1 MPATS
6 KKAIMKA
13 KIENAIV
20 ELMVKSSVENIYLP
34 DGTTTL
40 ASKLADIVSSINTIN
55 GEIAE
60 LPTSSDVSTAISNAI
75 DALIDGA
82 PSTYDTLKEI
92 SDYIATHQSEYEAIV
107 AAIAGKVDKVE
118 GKGLSTEDYTT
129 AEKTKLAGIAEGA
142 NAYTLP
148 TATASVL
155 GGVKIG
161 ANIAVANDGTISGDY
176 SAATTSAAGLMSST
190 DKAKLDGIAEGA
202 TATTVDSALSATS
215 ENPVQN
221 KVVKSALDGK
231 VDTVSGK
238 GLSTE
243 DYTTAEKTKLAGI
256 AEGATATTVD
266 SALSATSENPVQNKV
281 VKSALDSKVDTVSGK
296 GLSTNDYTDA
306 EKTKLA
312 GIAEGANAY
321 TLPAATT
328 TTLGGVI
335 VGTNLSVDANGTIS
349 GNYSA
354 ATTSANGLMSS
365 TDKAKLDGL
374 NNIVVSET
382 QPSSMNN
389 GDVWLQIIPD
399 TDSNES
405 SGS

>member
-1 MPATS
+1 MAELKATI
-6 KKAIMKA
+6 KAMYEGI
-13 KIENAIV
+13 IND
-20 ELMVKSSVENIYLP
+20 LMIKTKTDNVYLP
-34 DGTTTL
+34 DGVTL
-40 ASKLADIVSSINTIN
+40 LSAKLSEIVTSINTIN
-55 GEIAE
+55 SEIDE
-60 LPTSSDVSTAISNAI
+60 LPTTSEVNTAISAAI
-75 DALIDGA
+75 DDLIDGA
-82 PSTYDTLKEI
+82 PATYDTLKEI

-148 TATASVL
+148 TASASVL

-161 ANIAVANDGTISGDY
+161 ANISVANDGTISGDY
-176 SAATTSAAGLMSST
+176 SAATTSAAGLMSAA
-190 DKAKLDGIAEGA
+190 DKTKLEGIEAGA
-202 TATTVDSALSATS
+202 TATTVDSALSSTS

-221 KVVKSALDGK
+221 KVINTALAGK

-256 AEGATATTVD
+256 AEGATAVTVD
-266 SALSATSENPVQNKV
+266 STLSGTSENPVQNKV
-281 VKSALDSKVDTVSGK
+281 INAALAGKVDTVTGK

-321 TLPAATT
+321 TLPVATTSILGGVKQGANVTIALDGTLSATDTTYAEATT
-328 TTLGGVI
+328 TV
-335 VGTNLSVDANGTIS
+335 A
-349 GNYSA
+349 
-354 ATTSANGLMSS
+354 GLMSAA
-365 TDKAKLDGL
+365 DKTKV
-374 NNIVVSET
+374 NNMPNIYVSST
-382 QPSSMNN
+382 QPQNLTSN
-389 GDVWLQIIPD
+389 DLWIQIVD
-399 TDSNES
+399 
-405 SGS
+405 

>member
-1 MPATS
+1 MSATS

-13 KIENAIV
+13 KINNTIV
-20 ELMVKSSVENIYLP
+20 ELLVKSGVENIYLP

-40 ASKLADIVSSINTIN
+40 ASKLSDIVSSINTIN
-55 GEIAE
+55 GEIAA
-60 LPTSSDVSTAISNAI
+60 LPTSSDVSSAISAAI
-75 DALIDGA
+75 DDLIDGA
-82 PSTYDTLKEI
+82 PATYDTLKEI
-92 SDYIATHQSEYEAIV
+92 ADWISTHTSEYEAL
-107 AAIAGKVDKVE
+107 IAGLATKVDKVE

-142 NAYTLP
+142 NAYSLP
-148 TATASVL
+148 TASASVL

-161 ANIAVANDGTISGDY
+161 ANIAVSNDGTISGDY
-176 SAATTSAAGLMSST
+176 SAATTSAAGLMSAADKTKLEGIEAGATATTVDSALSST
-190 DKAKLDGIAEGA
+190 SENPVQNKVINTALAGKVDTVSGKGLSSNDYTDAEKTKLAGIAEGA
-202 TATTVDSALSATS
+202 TAVTVDSALSATS

-256 AEGATATTVD
+256 AEGA
-266 SALSATSENPVQNKV
+266 
-281 VKSALDSKVDTVSGK
+281 
-296 GLSTNDYTDA
+296 
-306 EKTKLA
+306 
-312 GIAEGANAY
+312 NAY

-335 VGTNLSVDANGTIS
+335 VGTNLAVDANGTIS

-365 TDKAKLDGL
+365 TDKTKLDGL
-374 NNIVVSET
+374 NNVIVSET
-382 QPSSMNN
+382 QPSGLNN
-389 GDVWLQIIPD
+389 GDVWLQVLAD
-399 TDSNES
+399 ET
-405 SGS
+405 

>member
-1 MPATS
+1 MSATS

-13 KIENAIV
+13 KINNAIV
-20 ELMVKSSVENIYLP
+20 ELMVKSGVDNIYLP

-40 ASKLADIVSSINTIN
+40 ASKLSDIVSSINTIN

-60 LPTSSDVSTAISNAI
+60 LPTSSDVSSAISAAI
-75 DALIDGA
+75 DDLIDGA
-82 PSTYDTLKEI
+82 PATYDTLKEI
-92 SDYIATHQSEYEAIV
+92 ADWISTHTSEYEAL
-107 AAIAGKVDKVE
+107 IAGLATKVDKVE

-142 NAYTLP
+142 NAYSLP
-148 TATASVL
+148 TASASVL

-161 ANIAVANDGTISGDY
+161 ANIAVSNDGTISGDY
-176 SAATTSAAGLMSST
+176 SAATTSAAGLMSAADKTKLEGIEAGATATTVDSALSST
-190 DKAKLDGIAEGA
+190 SENPVQNKVINTALAGKVDTVSGKGLSTNDYTDAEKTKLAGIAEGA
-202 TATTVDSALSATS
+202 TAVTVDSALSATS

-231 VDTVSGK
+231 VDAVSGK

-243 DYTTAEKTKLAGI
+243 DYTT
-256 AEGATATTVD
+256 
-266 SALSATSENPVQNKV
+266 
-281 VKSALDSKVDTVSGK
+281 
-296 GLSTNDYTDA
+296 A

-365 TDKAKLDGL
+365 TDKTKLDGL
-374 NNIVVSET
+374 NNVIVSET
-382 QPSSMNN
+382 QPSGMNN

-399 TDSNES
+399 ETNSNE
-405 SGS
+405 

>member
-6 KKAIMKA
+6 RNAIMKA
-13 KIENAIV
+13 KINNAIV
-20 ELMVKSSVENIYLP
+20 ELLVKSGVENVYLT

-40 ASKLADIVSSINTIN
+40 ASKLTEIVSSINTIN

-82 PSTYDTLKEI
+82 PATYDTLKEI

-129 AEKTKLAGIAEGA
+129 AEKTKLSGIEAGA
-142 NAYTLP
+142 NAYSLP
-148 TATASVL
+148 TASASVL

-161 ANIAVANDGTISGDY
+161 ANIAVANDGTISGNY
-176 SAATTSAAGLMSST
+176 SAATTSAAGLMSAA
-190 DKAKLDGIAEGA
+190 DKTKLDGIDPSSYVV
-202 TATTVDSALSATS
+202 TVDSAMSTTS

-221 KVVKSALDGK
+221 KVITTALAGK

-243 DYTTAEKTKLAGI
+243 DYTTAEKTKLSGI
-256 AEGATATTVD
+256 ET
-266 SALSATSENPVQNKV
+266 
-281 VKSALDSKVDTVSGK
+281 
-296 GLSTNDYTDA
+296 
-306 EKTKLA
+306 
-312 GIAEGANAY
+312 GANNY
-321 TLPAATT
+321 SLPTAAAN
-328 TTLGGVI
+328 TLGGVK
-335 VGTNLSVDANGTIS
+335 VGSNLAVDANGVLS

-365 TDKAKLDGL
+365 ADKTKLDGM
-374 NNIVVSET
+374 NNIIVSET
-382 QPSSMNN
+382 QPATFNE
-389 GDVWLQIIPD
+389 GDVWFQI
-399 TDSNES
+399 ES
-405 SGS
+405 

>member
-1 MPATS
+1 MAELKATI
-6 KKAIMKA
+6 KAMYEGI
-13 KIENAIV
+13 IND
-20 ELMVKSSVENIYLP
+20 LMIKTKTDNVYLP
-34 DGTTTL
+34 DGVTL
-40 ASKLADIVSSINTIN
+40 LSAKLSEIVTSINTIN
-55 GEIAE
+55 SDIDE
-60 LPTSSDVSTAISNAI
+60 LPTVSEVNSAISAAI
-75 DALIDGA
+75 DDLIDGA
-82 PSTYDTLKEI
+82 PATYDTLKEI

-148 TATASVL
+148 TASASVL

-161 ANIAVANDGTISGDY
+161 ANISVANDGTISGDY
-176 SAATTSAAGLMSST
+176 SAATTSAAGLMSAA
-190 DKAKLDGIAEGA
+190 DKTKLEGIEAGA
-202 TATTVDSALSATS
+202 TATTVDSALSSTS

-221 KVVKSALDGK
+221 KVINTALAGK

-256 AEGATATTVD
+256 AEGATAVTVD
-266 SALSATSENPVQNKV
+266 STLSGTSENPVQNKV
-281 VKSALDSKVDTVSGK
+281 INAALAGKVDTVTGK

-321 TLPAATT
+321 TLPVATSS
-328 TTLGGVI
+328 TLGGVKQGANVSI
-335 VGTNLSVDANGTIS
+335 ALDGTLSATDTTYAE
-349 GNYSA
+349 
-354 ATTSANGLMSS
+354 ATTTAAGLMSAA
-365 TDKAKLDGL
+365 DKTALDAKPD
-374 NNIVVSET
+374 VYVQSS
-382 QPSSMNN
+382 QPSGLKA
-389 GDVWLQIIPD
+389 GDLWFQIAA
-399 TDSNES
+399 E
-405 SGS
+405 

>member
-1 MPATS
+1 MAELKATI
-6 KKAIMKA
+6 KAMYEGI
-13 KIENAIV
+13 IND
-20 ELMVKSSVENIYLP
+20 LMIKTKTDNVYLP
-34 DGTTTL
+34 DGVTL
-40 ASKLADIVSSINTIN
+40 LSAKLSEIVTSINTIN
-55 GEIAE
+55 SEIDE
-60 LPTSSDVSTAISNAI
+60 LPTTSEVNTAISAAI
-75 DALIDGA
+75 DDLIDGA
-82 PSTYDTLKEI
+82 PATYDTLKEI

-148 TATASVL
+148 TASASVL

-161 ANIAVANDGTISGDY
+161 ANISVANDGTISGDY
-176 SAATTSAAGLMSST
+176 SAATTSAAGLMSAA
-190 DKAKLDGIAEGA
+190 DKTKLEGIEAGA
-202 TATTVDSALSATS
+202 TATTVDSALSSTS

-221 KVVKSALDGK
+221 KVINTALAGK

-256 AEGATATTVD
+256 AEGATAVTVD
-266 SALSATSENPVQNKV
+266 STLSGTSENPVQNKV
-281 VKSALDSKVDTVSGK
+281 INAALAGKVDTVTGK

-321 TLPAATT
+321 TLPVATSS
-328 TTLGGVI
+328 TLGGVKQGANVSI
-335 VGTNLSVDANGTIS
+335 ALDGTLSATDTTYAE
-349 GNYSA
+349 
-354 ATTSANGLMSS
+354 ATTTAAGLMSAA
-365 TDKAKLDGL
+365 DKTKV
-374 NNIVVSET
+374 NNMPNIYVSST
-382 QPSSMNN
+382 QPQNLTSN
-389 GDVWLQIIPD
+389 DLWIQIVD
-399 TDSNES
+399 
-405 SGS
+405 

>member
-1 MPATS
+1 MAELKATI
-6 KKAIMKA
+6 KAMYEGI
-13 KIENAIV
+13 IND
-20 ELMVKSSVENIYLP
+20 LMIKTKTDNVYLP
-34 DGTTTL
+34 DGVTL
-40 ASKLADIVSSINTIN
+40 LSVKLSEIVTSINTIN
-55 GEIAE
+55 SEIDE
-60 LPTSSDVSTAISNAI
+60 LPTTSEVNTAISAAI
-75 DALIDGA
+75 DDLIDGA
-82 PSTYDTLKEI
+82 PATYDTLKEI

-148 TATASVL
+148 TASASVL

-161 ANIAVANDGTISGDY
+161 ANISVANDGTISGDY
-176 SAATTSAAGLMSST
+176 SAATTSAAGLMSAA
-190 DKAKLDGIAEGA
+190 DKTKLEGIEAGA
-202 TATTVDSALSATS
+202 TATTVDSALSSTS

-221 KVVKSALDGK
+221 KVINTALAGK

-256 AEGATATTVD
+256 AEGATAVTVD
-266 SALSATSENPVQNKV
+266 STLSGTSENPVQNKV
-281 VKSALDSKVDTVSGK
+281 INAALAGKVDTVTGK

-321 TLPAATT
+321 TLPVATTSILGGVKQGANVTIALDGTLSATDTTYAEATT
-328 TTLGGVI
+328 T
-335 VGTNLSVDANGTIS
+335 
-349 GNYSA
+349 A
-354 ATTSANGLMSS
+354 AGLMSAA
-365 TDKAKLDGL
+365 DKTKV
-374 NNIVVSET
+374 NNMPNIYVSST
-382 QPSSMNN
+382 QPQNLTSN
-389 GDVWLQIIPD
+389 DLWIQIVD
-399 TDSNES
+399 
-405 SGS
+405 

>member
-1 MPATS
+1 
-6 KKAIMKA
+6 MKA
-13 KIENAIV
+13 KINNAIV
-20 ELMVKSSVENIYLP
+20 ELLVKSGVENVYLT

-40 ASKLADIVSSINTIN
+40 ASKLTEIVSSINTIN

-82 PSTYDTLKEI
+82 PATYDTLKEI

-129 AEKTKLAGIAEGA
+129 AEKTKLSGIEAGA
-142 NAYTLP
+142 NAYSLP
-148 TATASVL
+148 TASASVL

-161 ANIAVANDGTISGDY
+161 ANIAVANDGTISGNY
-176 SAATTSAAGLMSST
+176 SAATTSAAGLMSAA
-190 DKAKLDGIAEGA
+190 DKTKLDGIDPSSYVV
-202 TATTVDSALSATS
+202 TVDSAMSTTS

-221 KVVKSALDGK
+221 KVITTALAGK

-243 DYTTAEKTKLAGI
+243 DYTTAEKTKLSGI
-256 AEGATATTVD
+256 ET
-266 SALSATSENPVQNKV
+266 
-281 VKSALDSKVDTVSGK
+281 
-296 GLSTNDYTDA
+296 
-306 EKTKLA
+306 
-312 GIAEGANAY
+312 GANNY
-321 TLPAATT
+321 SLPTAAAN
-328 TTLGGVI
+328 TLGGVK
-335 VGTNLSVDANGTIS
+335 VGSNLAVDANGVLS

-365 TDKAKLDGL
+365 ADKTKLDGM
-374 NNIVVSET
+374 NNIIVSET
-382 QPSSMNN
+382 QPATFNE
-389 GDVWLQIIPD
+389 GDVWFQI
-399 TDSNES
+399 ES
-405 SGS
+405 

>member
-1 MPATS
+1 MAELKATI
-6 KKAIMKA
+6 KAMYEGI
-13 KIENAIV
+13 IND
-20 ELMVKSSVENIYLP
+20 LMIKTKTDNVYLP
-34 DGTTTL
+34 DGVTL
-40 ASKLADIVSSINTIN
+40 LSAKLSEIVTSINSMSTDID
-55 GEIAE
+55 A
-60 LPTSSDVSTAISNAI
+60 LPTVSEVNTAISNAI

-82 PSTYDTLKEI
+82 PATYDTLKEI

-148 TATASVL
+148 TASASVL

-161 ANIAVANDGTISGDY
+161 ANISVANDGTISGDY
-176 SAATTSAAGLMSST
+176 SAATTSAAGLMSAA
-190 DKAKLDGIAEGA
+190 DKTKLEGIEAGA
-202 TATTVDSALSATS
+202 TATTVDSALSSTS

-221 KVVKSALDGK
+221 KVINTALAGK

-256 AEGATATTVD
+256 AEGATAVTVD
-266 SALSATSENPVQNKV
+266 STLSGTSENPVQNKV
-281 VKSALDSKVDTVSGK
+281 INAALAGKVDTVTGK

-321 TLPAATT
+321 TLPVATSS
-328 TTLGGVI
+328 TLGGVKQGANVSI
-335 VGTNLSVDANGTIS
+335 ALDGTLSATDTTYAE
-349 GNYSA
+349 
-354 ATTSANGLMSS
+354 ATTTAAGLMSAA
-365 TDKAKLDGL
+365 DKTKV
-374 NNIVVSET
+374 NNMPNIYVSST
-382 QPSSMNN
+382 QPQNLTSN
-389 GDVWLQIIPD
+389 DLWIQIVD
-399 TDSNES
+399 
-405 SGS
+405 